1 MEKFEVEGKISYVGR
16 DNPWAEYYCIDLPD
30 GRLIGIGFDSED
42 WNGNEQ
48 SGIPEIGCFSRWNDD
63 GTQQSEKRK
72 CRITIEFLE

>member
-1 MEKFEVEGKISYVGR
+1 MEKFEVEGKYRMLGGIS
-16 DNPWAEYYCIDLPD
+16 WAEYYCIDLPD

-63 GTQQSEKRK
+63 GTQQSGKK
-72 CRITIEFLE
+72 KM